1 MSTAFVLSGG
11 GSLGAVQVGMLQALA
26 EAGVHPDLL
35 VGTSA
40 GAINAAWVGMHGMS
54 ADSLER
60 LADVWAGLRR
70 GDLFPVRPR
79 QVLLGLVGG
88 DRGLVSAEHLRS
100 QISRHVHVDL
110 LEGTEIPV
118 HVLAT
123 DLLTGETVTLS
134 RGSLVRAVLASSA
147 IPGLLP
153 PVAHD
158 GRLLVDG
165 GIGRHDG
172 VTAALALGAR
182 TVYVLPAGSACA
194 LAQPPRSAVGVA
206 MHALTLLIQ
215 RHLEVEV
222 TALQAEVAIK
232 LLPPLCPL
240 SVAATDF
247 TQARLLVRRGHA
259 ATSRWLR
266 ERSVDLPDPQR
277 FLATHRHPH
286 VHAEGTPVRIGVDEA

>member
-1 MSTAFVLSGG
+1 
-11 GSLGAVQVGMLQALA
+11 MLQALA
-26 EAGVHPDLL
+26 EAGVRPDLL

-40 GAINAAWVGMHGMS
+40 GAMNAAWVGVHGMS
-54 ADSLER
+54 SDSLAR
-60 LADVWAGLRR
+60 LAEVWTRLRR
-70 GDLFPVRPR
+70 GDMFPVRPR

-88 DRGLVSAEHLRS
+88 DRGVVSAEHVRTL
-100 QISRHVHVDL
+100 ISRHVQVDV
-110 LEGTEIPV
+110 LEQTAIPV
-118 HVLAT
+118 HALAT

-134 RGSLVRAVLASSA
+134 SGSLVRAVLASSA

-172 VTAALALGAR
+172 VTAALTLGAH

-194 LAQPPRSAVGVA
+194 LARPPRSAVGVA

-215 RHLEVEV
+215 RHLEH
-222 TALQAEVAIK
+222 EVAVLQGEVEIR

-247 TQARLLVRRGHA
+247 TQAPLLIRRGRA
-259 ATSRWLR
+259 AAARWLR
-266 ERSVDLPDPQR
+266 DGGVDLPDPQR
-277 FLATHRHPH
+277 FLSAHRHG
-286 VHAEGTPVRIGVDEA
+286 HADGSRVRVGVDEPGGGWQGWTGAAGPDQAHR